1 MRWVDF
7 LGSYEWFF
15 NLIQYCQARFIK
27 IRQNMLEICCT
38 FRFQNDI
45 FSMTLSLL
53 QKKNEGQEGKGNGNA
68 LGKGMRWGVVGNW
81 GLDLHLV
88 IMIRIISLLFWELL
102 SSIVS
107 EPETIMIEYRCTM
120 FTGVQEATILV
131 ITRFA
136 MSSVKWYITISNK
149 HKNI

>member
-1 MRWVDF
+1 MRGVDF

-38 FRFQNDI
+38 FRFQWHCRYYK
-45 FSMTLSLL
+45 
-53 QKKNEGQEGKGNGNA
+53 KKNEGQEGKGNGNA
-68 LGKGMRWGVVGNW
+68 LGKGMRLGVVGNW

-88 IMIRIISLLFWELL
+88 MIRIISLLFWELL

>member
-1 MRWVDF
+1 MRGVDF

-53 QKKNEGQEGKGNGNA
+53 QKKKMKDRKAKEM
-68 LGKGMRWGVVGNW
+68 GMRWGVVGNW

-88 IMIRIISLLFWELL
+88 MIRIISLLFWELL